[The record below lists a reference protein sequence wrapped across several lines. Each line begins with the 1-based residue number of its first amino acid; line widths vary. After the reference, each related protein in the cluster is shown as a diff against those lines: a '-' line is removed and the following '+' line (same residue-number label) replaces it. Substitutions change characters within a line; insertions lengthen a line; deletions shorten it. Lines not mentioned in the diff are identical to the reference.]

1 MSNDEEL
8 VLNMLGYAHALYYS
22 VLDQIDALGDN
33 TDPIPDRTLFA
44 KFARGTDEPALM
56 FALLDGHDLEPI
68 LYRRLR
74 KHGTVNQWKEYTQ

>member
-33 TDPIPDRTLFA
+33 TDPIPDRDV
-44 KFARGTDEPALM
+44 FARYADETDEPELLL
-56 FALLDGHDLEPI
+56 ALLDGKDIETI
-68 LYRRLR
+68 LWDRYPM
-74 KHGTVNQWKEYTQ
+74 GCS